1 MSRRVP
7 KVQTRCIWF
16 SKTVCFISRVTCAK
30 LPAVCRIAWAAT
42 SARCMLSVL
51 PLGIINDRGQTM
63 LTHREIL
70 WIEALIILYVLL
82 VLSMAALVLVWNALK
97 LVLKVTL
104 WIFLWAKGAKD
115 MAELDARW
123 DVHHAEWLKERIARG
138 QPVTLGPIL

>member
-1 MSRRVP
+1 
-7 KVQTRCIWF
+7 
-16 SKTVCFISRVTCAK
+16 
-30 LPAVCRIAWAAT
+30 
-42 SARCMLSVL
+42 
-51 PLGIINDRGQTM
+51 M

-123 DVHHAEWLKERIARG
+123 DAHHAEWLKERIARG
-138 QPVTLGPIL
+138 QPVSLGPILKLLGWRMWTAYRHPIRAWRGEFDLPKSDVSGADGHKP